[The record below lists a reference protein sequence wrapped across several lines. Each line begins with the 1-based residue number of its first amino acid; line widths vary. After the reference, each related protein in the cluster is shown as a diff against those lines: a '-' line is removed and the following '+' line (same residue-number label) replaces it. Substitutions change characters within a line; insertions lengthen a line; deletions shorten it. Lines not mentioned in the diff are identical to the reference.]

1 MQSDGLK
8 IEVIV
13 DDIVGVEVEYSWG
26 EVDENRLEVV
36 YIIELS
42 FLDEGSDIFALVHLV
57 DDHHFLFFVVLFY
70 KSVSNWYYELMRYIL
85 ILLYLPSQSLERSGD
100 MRIVLLKFM
109 IKGDDNSPIFSSIFL
124 YKLNLVISDSS

>member
-1 MQSDGLK
+1 M
-8 IEVIV
+8 
-13 DDIVGVEVEYSWG
+13 
-26 EVDENRLEVV
+26 V

-100 MRIVLLKFM
+100 MRIILLKFV

>member
-100 MRIVLLKFM
+100 MRIILLKFV